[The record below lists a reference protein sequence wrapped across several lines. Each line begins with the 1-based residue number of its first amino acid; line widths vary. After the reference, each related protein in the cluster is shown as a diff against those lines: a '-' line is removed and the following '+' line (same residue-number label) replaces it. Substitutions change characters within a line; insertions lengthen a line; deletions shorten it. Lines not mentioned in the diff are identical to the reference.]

1 MVCIIVVKFIKA
13 LEQTK
18 IATIVIQK
26 GTNNKTTKSL
36 KLTFETNDKD
46 TIRVFKVLY
55 DLNIGRGCTDYPR
68 DVFDPLK
75 MFHIEEDHA

>member
-1 MVCIIVVKFIKA
+1 MVCIIIVNFFKA

-18 IATIVIQK
+18 IATIVEQK
-26 GTNNKTTKSL
+26 ATNNKTAKSL
-36 KLTFETNDKD
+36 KLTFETDDED

-55 DLNIGRGCTDYPR
+55 DLNIGRS

-75 MFHIEEDHA
+75 MFHLDEDQD